1 MDSFY
6 QQNSELREGEALQ
19 VIDATGGPRYCLY
32 RYEDVLAALKDS
44 RFEAAPA
51 PSSFLRILRWI
62 GLGVLANTLESG
74 ILISLNPPDHTRMR
88 NVIEPFFRGR
98 AMAAW
103 KPRVEANIE
112 HLLDHIS
119 QSGQFDLVSDF
130 AAPLPTRVIAEIFG
144 FPEEDMALL
153 QQCSDN
159 IAPLLDSDLYR
170 SALVRRLTAFLK
182 FRRRV
187 IQLVKERHCEPRED
201 LLSTLAHAY
210 LVTGEL
216 SKDEVVGMA
225 VFVFTAGHETTKN
238 LISSCVL
245 ILLKH
250 PEILAQV
257 RENPGLIDRVV
268 EETLR
273 LEGPVQRTA
282 RVLREEVELHGQRV
296 PCGAKIRLMIGA
308 ANRDPRHF
316 DNPDQFDIARS
327 DKQHL
332 GFGGGIHH
340 CIGLR
345 LGRLETSIAIGAI
358 FQRFPGLKL
367 VNEECRWGI
376 STKLRGLSE
385 LIVQT

>member
-1 MDSFY
+1 
-6 QQNSELREGEALQ
+6 
-19 VIDATGGPRYCLY
+19 
-32 RYEDVLAALKDS
+32 
-44 RFEAAPA
+44 
-51 PSSFLRILRWI
+51 
-62 GLGVLANTLESG
+62 
-74 ILISLNPPDHTRMR
+74 
-88 NVIEPFFRGR
+88 
-98 AMAAW
+98 
-103 KPRVEANIE
+103 
-112 HLLDHIS
+112 
-119 QSGQFDLVSDF
+119 
-130 AAPLPTRVIAEIFG
+130 
-144 FPEEDMALL
+144 
-153 QQCSDN
+153 
-159 IAPLLDSDLYR
+159 
-170 SALVRRLTAFLK
+170 
-182 FRRRV
+182 
-187 IQLVKERHCEPRED
+187 
-201 LLSTLAHAY
+201 
-210 LVTGEL
+210 
-216 SKDEVVGMA
+216 
-225 VFVFTAGHETTKN
+225 VFTAGHETTKN

-282 RVLREEVELHGQRV
+282 RVLREEMELHGQRV